1 MRKRR
6 TLDLEGFFGEQNL
19 ATKEERYDQAI
30 ALQQAGKMDEA
41 IAELENLVKDYPDYA
56 LAYAAL
62 SVFYSRQ
69 GRHEEAVQAGERVCE
84 LEPDDPFSFVALSL
98 IAQKA
103 GDMARAE
110 MALMEARRAQFEAW
124 RRSRQQSE
132 SQDAG

>member
-1 MRKRR
+1 M
-6 TLDLEGFFGEQNL
+6 
-19 ATKEERYDQAI
+19 ATKEERYDHAI
-30 ALQQAGKMDEA
+30 ELQQSGNIEEA

-69 GRHEEAVQAGERVCE
+69 GRHEEAIRAGEQVCE

-98 IAQKA
+98 ICQKA
-103 GDMARAE
+103 GELAKAE

-124 RRSRQQSE
+124 RRAREE
-132 SQDAG
+132 SQ

>member
-1 MRKRR
+1 M
-6 TLDLEGFFGEQNL
+6 
-19 ATKEERYDQAI
+19 ATKEERYDHAI
-30 ALQQAGKMDEA
+30 ELQQAGKIDEA
-41 IAELENLVKDYPDYA
+41 IAELENLVKDFPDYA

-69 GRHEEAVQAGERVCE
+69 GRHKEAIQAGERVCE

-103 GDMARAE
+103 GDTAKAE

-124 RRSRQQSE
+124 RRAREQASGRE
-132 SQDAG
+132 DAT